1 MKIKIA
7 ALLSLTLWIFG
18 GLYFYTSVVKK
29 NRTSKHR
36 LVASNQLSTNE
47 TTVNELIVDSTSVV
61 QTIDSLSNR
70 NTFVPKTINTGFNLT
85 DFTPDEDLKA
95 YANQL
100 HDFLMDNPN
109 KILHI
114 IGHTDSVGDDEVNQW
129 LSEQRAN
136 SVKKYFTDLGIKQT
150 QIIATAKGETEPI
163 ATNSTIEG
171 RQKNRRIELLIK

>member
-1 MKIKIA
+1 
-7 ALLSLTLWIFG
+7 
-18 GLYFYTSVVKK
+18 
-29 NRTSKHR
+29 
-36 LVASNQLSTNE
+36 
-47 TTVNELIVDSTSVV
+47 
-61 QTIDSLSNR
+61 
-70 NTFVPKTINTGFNLT
+70 
-85 DFTPDEDLKA
+85 
-95 YANQL
+95 
-100 HDFLMDNPN
+100 MDNPN

>member
-100 HDFLMDNPN
+100 HDF
-109 KILHI
+109 
-114 IGHTDSVGDDEVNQW
+114 
-129 LSEQRAN
+129 
-136 SVKKYFTDLGIKQT
+136 
-150 QIIATAKGETEPI
+150 
-163 ATNSTIEG
+163 
-171 RQKNRRIELLIK
+171 